1 MSAQAA
7 LLRALAEVVLY
18 GDIEEL
24 APRAVGL
31 ALGQEYLDTA
41 AEQPVDEALWAKI
54 LVAEVLLRLANGHAL
69 PREVGLRQD
78 VSEVHNLLGIDP
90 SNHGNYEP

>member
-1 MSAQAA
+1 MSAQAP

-24 APRAVGL
+24 APRAVGI
-31 ALGQEYLDTA
+31 ALGQEYIGTA
-41 AEQPVDEALWAKI
+41 AEQPIDEALWAKI
-54 LVAEVLLRLANGHAL
+54 HVAEVLLRLANGHAL
-69 PREVGLRQD
+69 PREVGLTQD

-90 SNHGNYEP
+90 GNHGSYEP